1 MGAGLNFKVSDLL
14 ILMLGA
20 GSQTNANVPHPK
32 TEMLD
37 LALGS
42 D

>member
-1 MGAGLNFKVSDLL
+1 
-14 ILMLGA
+14 MLGA

-42 D
+42 DWM